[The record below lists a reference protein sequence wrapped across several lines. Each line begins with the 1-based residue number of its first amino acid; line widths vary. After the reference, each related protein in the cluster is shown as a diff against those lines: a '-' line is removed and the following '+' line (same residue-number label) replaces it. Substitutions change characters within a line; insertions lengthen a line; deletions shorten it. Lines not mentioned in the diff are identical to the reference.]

1 MNHSE
6 ALEQMAAERYLLEE
20 LTPDAR
26 EAFEEHLFDCTEC
39 ALDLRAGAAF
49 VDEAKVQL
57 PGIAERPPVL
67 GAVSPSKSKP
77 GFWLHWMR
85 PAFVAPA
92 FAALLAVVTF
102 QNVVTLPA
110 LRDAANQPR
119 LVPLTHLRPATRG
132 GSHLVLTADR
142 VHGVALQVD
151 LPVETEG
158 TATASYSLELH
169 DARGNPV
176 WTAIMPASGHES
188 EAEQQL
194 SLFIPGT
201 KLRGGA
207 YTLSIASL
215 GPQGERSSVE
225 EYPFDIVVTN

>member
-6 ALEQMAAERYLLEE
+6 ALEQMAAERYLLDE

-26 EAFEEHLFDCTEC
+26 EAFEEHLFGCTEC
-39 ALDLRAGAAF
+39 ALDLRAGTTF
-49 VDEAKVQL
+49 VAEAKAQL
-57 PGIAERPPVL
+57 PGIAERPQAPA
-67 GAVSPSKSKP
+67 AVSPKSKS
-77 GFWLHWMR
+77 GFWIHWMR

-110 LRDAANQPR
+110 LREAATQPH

-132 GSHLVLTADR
+132 GSHPALSADR
-142 VHGVALQVD
+142 THGIALQVD
-151 LPVETEG
+151 LPVEAEG

-169 DARGNPV
+169 DAQGKPV
-176 WTAIMPASGHES
+176 WTATMPANGHES

-194 SLFIPGT
+194 SLFIPGA
-201 KLRGGA
+201 KLSSGTYSLRI
-207 YTLSIASL
+207 TSL

-225 EYPFDIVVTN
+225 ENVFDIVRTN